1 MLTTLFASL
10 ALAAATAAASPT
22 PPTAAEDRAT
32 VARLDTEFQ
41 AAVKVHDI
49 PAMTRIL
56 HPEYTLVLG
65 DGRIA
70 RTAEQFA
77 NAREGRIVY
86 ELQDELP
93 GTQTV
98 RVIGD
103 TAVVTAKLRIKG
115 TRDGVPFDR
124 TLWFSDT
131 YVRTRTG
138 WKYFFGQASLPLPD
152 DAR

>member
-1 MLTTLFASL
+1 MLTTLFACLSV
-10 ALAAATAAASPT
+10 AAVASTAPTTAAD
-22 PPTAAEDRAT
+22 DRAT

-41 AAVKVHDI
+41 AAVKIHDI
-49 PAMTRIL
+49 PGMQRIL
-56 HPEYTLVLG
+56 HPDYTLVLG

-70 RTAEQFA
+70 RTAEQFGA
-77 NAREGRIVY
+77 AREKRIVY

-98 RVIGD
+98 RVFGD

-131 YVRTRTG
+131 YVRTPAG